1 MPRRTRALADRFI
14 HARVRR
20 WTWPTAGLARRL
32 QPWRYRAMRAWDPVA
47 DLPWRVGQL
56 TSRAWRRATEKV
68 LPGRATPAREGPPTD
83 SGTRLRRA
91 GVVTVALTGVAA
103 VVAGAVWLGGL
114 DLPDPSGSA
123 NPVAVRGG
131 AGGPRP
137 GNSPEGPGL
146 TRPGIQ
152 LSVRPDHL
160 GDLHVV
166 ERIIAPTPVS
176 VLPLSAPPAL
186 PGGAGPSARIVDLQA
201 SADGTAVT
209 VADPEPVGGP
219 PDLDLARPATEIELR
234 YRVVDSARRS
244 PSAPPGRVALSLR
257 PAAFEVLPAAPT
269 VVRVRKAVV
278 HTLVCLDVPRER
290 QLCGVDDPAGW
301 HTGPVRGAT
310 SHVLA
315 LVDLPEQ
322 GQP

>member
-1 MPRRTRALADRFI
+1 
-14 HARVRR
+14 
-20 WTWPTAGLARRL
+20 
-32 QPWRYRAMRAWDPVA
+32 
-47 DLPWRVGQL
+47 
-56 TSRAWRRATEKV
+56 
-68 LPGRATPAREGPPTD
+68 
-83 SGTRLRRA
+83 
-91 GVVTVALTGVAA
+91 VTVALAGVAA

-114 DLPDPSGSA
+114 DALDPPGSA

-131 AGGPRP
+131 AGGPPP
-137 GNSPEGPGL
+137 GRSPEGPGL
-146 TRPGIQ
+146 TRPGID

-166 ERIIAPTPVS
+166 ERIIAPTAVS

-186 PGGAGPSARIVDLQA
+186 PGGASPAARIVDLQA
-201 SADGTAVT
+201 SADGTPVT
-209 VADPEPVGGP
+209 VADPDPAGEP

-257 PAAFEVLPAAPT
+257 PAASELLPSAPA

-290 QLCGVDDPAGW
+290 QLCGVEDPGGW
-301 HTGPVRGAT
+301 HTRPVLGGT

-322 GQP
+322 GQR